1 MSVAGPQRQKT
12 QIELEI
18 EFVKFAIGELMA
30 DSLCAFLRVAYG
42 QHKNG
47 VQAETSEESLIDL
60 LSQLNSML
68 EHTAA
73 HYFEHLDFNAT
84 ARGYGKRA
92 LRERA
97 AAPPVLL
104 AASDDFVDMI
114 VSGLLDVLARARKAR
129 AVRAGD
135 AAARSTAL
143 VSKRPA
149 RQGREQM
156 KKGDL

>member
-1 MSVAGPQRQKT
+1 
-12 QIELEI
+12 
-18 EFVKFAIGELMA
+18 
-30 DSLCAFLRVAYG
+30 
-42 QHKNG
+42 
-47 VQAETSEESLIDL
+47 
-60 LSQLNSML
+60 ML

-114 VSGLLDVLARARKAR
+114 VSGISREEWLAGCRQ
-129 AVRAGD
+129 VY
-135 AAARSTAL
+135 AL
-143 VSKRPA
+143 VASKK
-149 RQGREQM
+149 QM